1 MQVRQRRPQ
10 ETEHFKEV
18 PSHIVEPENPIPSEE
33 DSEFEFS
40 ELIEGIAVN
49 EPTLNEVKKLSC

>member
-10 ETEHFKEV
+10 ETEHIKEV
-18 PSHIVEPENPIPSEE
+18 LHIVEPENPIPSEE
-33 DSEFEFS
+33 DSEFEFG

>member
-18 PSHIVEPENPIPSEE
+18 LHIVEPENIPSEE

>member
-33 DSEFEFS
+33 DSEFEFG